1 MMKYRILL
9 TAVFSFTISDAFSQ
23 SDTIY
28 LAGQSRYYRDSVV
41 LRWNAVNA
49 SSFAGLLRSS
59 VMIEKQNQEGDAWIK
74 AGSKEAVQLEKWNVT
89 GSEKNQ
95 QLLLAA
101 ASIQQIQKLTSTPT
115 NDPEEAMKREED
127 LKFLWMNAS
136 LAADLNPRVATLC
149 NLRFTDKNPG
159 KEFPM
164 TYRVYS
170 SSPGFISDT
179 IYFTLSG
186 VQHAKDSLNKP
197 MAIEKERLV
206 EIRWSADK
214 KYSGY
219 YIEKS
224 PKGKNSFVQLNR
236 GPLVIPGNQGENP
249 LLFFN
254 DSVSNYQP
262 ADYRIYGIDMFGD
275 KTHYSPLLT
284 AQGRDKTPPPPIT
297 GFKVKENPDKTIK
310 LTWDRPEPENG
321 EKGIAIGYKHTS
333 DASYQP
339 AEKRLIPLNQ
349 ISYTFKTFPN
359 QSDYFFALQIFDT
372 AGNSS
377 ISEAFYQMID
387 NVPPAKPS
395 GLKAVVDKKGIV
407 KITWNWNNEP
417 DLDGYLVYFSNSP
430 KTEFSGIVNRPY
442 YDTVFYDTLSLKM
455 LNRDV
460 YYHIRAAD
468 KRFNLSEKSEIV
480 KVLRP
485 DTLPPVTPVIKN
497 YFVTDS
503 TIQLNWIPSSS
514 KDVVTHRLHR
524 KHVKSGKISIT
535 PLKVTDTVYHD
546 RNLIS
551 EDKYEYYLT
560 AEDDS
565 KNVSPPS
572 NTVSLNTYK
581 NFYKPAVSIV
591 YVQYDSLKKHVVFEW
606 NYNMKNVKKVVIFKG
621 PSIDKVSR
629 LPDAIPGNSLSFTDN
644 RIKKGPVFYA
654 VKMYLQDGTETRLS
668 VPVGVVIP

>member
-1 MMKYRILL
+1 MMMKYRILL
-9 TAVFSFTISDAFSQ
+9 IAVISFIISDAHGQ
-23 SDTIY
+23 SDTIF
-28 LAGQSRYYRDSVV
+28 LAGQSRCYGDSVV
-41 LRWNAVNA
+41 LRWNAADA
-49 SSFAGLLRSS
+49 SSFTGLLRGS
-59 VMIEKQNQEGDAWIK
+59 VMIEKMSKGGDSWLK
-74 AGSKEAVQLEKWNVT
+74 MGSQGAVPVEKWS
-89 GSEKNQ
+89 GAEKNQ

-101 ASIQQIQKLTSTPT
+101 ASVQQILKLTSTPT
-115 NDPEEAMKREED
+115 NDLEEAMQREED

-136 LAADLNPRVATLC
+136 LAADLNPRVANLC

-170 SSPGFISDT
+170 NSPGFISDT

-186 VQHAKDSLNKP
+186 VLHTKDSLNKP

-224 PKGKNSFVQLNR
+224 PKGKNSFLQLNR
-236 GPLVIPGNQGENP
+236 APLIIPGNQGENP

-254 DSVSNYQP
+254 DSVPNYQP
-262 ADYRIYGIDMFGD
+262 VEYRIYGMDMFGD
-275 KTHYSPLLT
+275 RTHFSPLLT
-284 AQGRDKTPPPPIT
+284 AQGRDKTPPPPLT
-297 GFKVKENPDKTIK
+297 GFKVKENPDKTIS
-310 LTWDRPEPENG
+310 LTWDKPEPLNG
-321 EKGIAIGYKHTS
+321 EKGIAIGYKHINEGFY
-333 DASYQP
+333 AP
-339 AEKRLIPLNQ
+339 AEKKLLPLTQ
-349 ISYTFKTFPN
+349 TSYTFKTLPD

-387 NVPPAKPS
+387 NVPPAKPT

-407 KITWNWNNEP
+407 KITWNWNKEP
-417 DLDGYLVYFSNSP
+417 DLDGYLIYFSNSP
-430 KTEFSGIVNRPY
+430 KTEFSGIINRPY

-455 LNRDV
+455 LNREV
-460 YYHIRAAD
+460 FYQIRAAD
-468 KRFNLSEKSEIV
+468 KRFNLSERSEIV

-485 DTLPPVTPVIKN
+485 DTLPPVSPVIKN

-503 TIQLNWIPSSS
+503 TIQLSWIPSSS
-514 KDVVTHRLHR
+514 IDVVAHRLHR

-535 PLKVTDTVYHD
+535 PLKVTDTVFID

-581 NFYKPAVSIV
+581 NYYKPAVSILH
-591 YVQYDSLKKHVVFEW
+591 VQYDSLKRQVIFEW

-621 PSIDKVSR
+621 PAIDQLSR
-629 LPDAIPGNSLSFTDN
+629 MPDALPGHSLSFTDN
-644 RIKKGPVFYA
+644 IIKKGLVFYA
-654 VKMYLQDGTETRLS
+654 VKLYFSDGTETRLS
-668 VPVGVVIP
+668 VPVGVLIP

>member
-1 MMKYRILL
+1 MMMKYRLIFLITLHFIL
-9 TAVFSFTISDAFSQ
+9 SDASGQ
-23 SDTIY
+23 TDTIF
-28 LAGQSRYYRDSVV
+28 LAGQSRCYGDSVV
-41 LRWNAVNA
+41 LRWNTINA
-49 SSFAGLLRSS
+49 SSFAGLLRGS
-59 VMIEKQNQEGDAWIK
+59 VMIEKQSQECESWLKMGRQ
-74 AGSKEAVQLEKWNVT
+74 ETVPVEKWA
-89 GSEKNQ
+89 GAEKNQ

-101 ASIQQIQKLTSTPT
+101 ASVQQILKLTSTPT
-115 NDPEEAMKREED
+115 NDLDEAMQREED

-136 LAADLNPRVATLC
+136 LAADLNPRVANLC

-170 SSPGFISDT
+170 SSPGYISDT

-186 VQHAKDSLNKP
+186 VQYAKDNLDRPK
-197 MAIEKERLV
+197 ALEKEKLV
-206 EIRWSADK
+206 EIRWQADK

-224 PKGKNSFVQLNR
+224 PKGKNNFVQLNR
-236 GPLVIPGNQGENP
+236 APLIIPGNQGDNP
-249 LLFFN
+249 MLFFN
-254 DSVSNYQP
+254 DSVLNYQP
-262 ADYRIYGIDMFGD
+262 ADYRIYGMDMFGD
-275 KTHYSPLLT
+275 RTDFSPLLT
-284 AQGRDKTPPPPIT
+284 AQGRDKTPPPPLT
-297 GFKVKENPDKTIK
+297 GFKVKENPDKTIS
-310 LTWDRPEPENG
+310 LTWDKPEPLNG
-321 EKGIAIGYKHTS
+321 EKGIAIGYKHFNEGF
-333 DASYQP
+333 YEP
-339 AEKRLIPLNQ
+339 AEKKLLPLTQ
-349 ISYTFKTFPN
+349 TSYTFKTLPD

-387 NVPPAKPS
+387 NVPPAKPM

-417 DLDGYLVYFSNSP
+417 DLDGYLIYFSNSP

-442 YDTVFYDTLSLKM
+442 FDTVFYDTLSLKM

-485 DTLPPVTPVIKN
+485 DTLPPVTPVIRS

-514 KDVVTHRLHR
+514 ADVVAHRLQR

-535 PLKVTDTVYHD
+535 LLKLSDTVFID

-551 EDKYEYYLT
+551 EDKYEYHLT

-565 KNVSPPS
+565 KNVSPAS

-581 NFYKPAVSIV
+581 NYYKPAVSILH
-591 YVQYDSLKKHVVFEW
+591 VQYDSLKRQVVFEW

-621 PSIDKVSR
+621 PAIDQMSR
-629 LPDAIPGNSLSFTDN
+629 MPDALPGHSLLFTDN

-654 VKMYLQDGTETRLS
+654 VKMYISDGTETRLS